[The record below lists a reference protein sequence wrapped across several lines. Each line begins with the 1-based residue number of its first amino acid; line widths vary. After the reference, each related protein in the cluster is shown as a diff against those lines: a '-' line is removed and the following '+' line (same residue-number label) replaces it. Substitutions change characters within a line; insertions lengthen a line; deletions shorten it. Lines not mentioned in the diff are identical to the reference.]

1 MSDILA
7 EIRQRYASMTP
18 VEKRIASCIL
28 EAPERVINETI
39 TQLASRTGIS
49 SGSIANF
56 AASLGFKGYAGMK
69 IGIAQGL
76 ERPGTITFDGVE
88 PTDGPKMAMKKL
100 MQSSQASFLN
110 TFNAIG
116 MELDDA
122 ARMLAQATRIEIYA
136 SGSSLPVA
144 QDAHYRLMRL
154 GLPTV
159 ILPDPLLASMSAA
172 QLHEGDVVLAVSD
185 KGRTNNTLIAA
196 QIAKRNG
203 ANILTL
209 TSVPDSPLAQLADVA
224 LVSISSE
231 AASFRE
237 AVVSRLTQLLMID
250 SLCSYIAAQRGLD
263 ALQHLDSEIE
273 VLEHYRRMTEEDKV

>member
-7 EIRQRYASMTP
+7 DIRQRYPSMTP

-28 EAPERVINETI
+28 EAPDRVINETI
-39 TQLASRTGIS
+39 TQLAARTGIS
-49 SGSIANF
+49 SGSIAKF
-56 AASLGFKGYAGMK
+56 AVSLGFKGYSGMK

-76 ERPGTITFDGVE
+76 EKPNTLTFDGVN

-100 MQSSQASFLN
+100 MQASQTSFMN

-116 MELDDA
+116 TEMDDA
-122 ARMLAQATRIEIYA
+122 ANLLMHARRIEIYA
-136 SGSSLPVA
+136 GGNSLPVA

-172 QLHEGDVVLAVSD
+172 QLQEGDVIIAVSD
-185 KGRTNNTLIAA
+185 KGRTNNTLTAA
-196 QIAKRNG
+196 QIAKRSG
-203 ANILTL
+203 ARILAL
-209 TSVPDSPLAQLADVA
+209 TSVPDSPLAQLADAA
-224 LVSISSE
+224 LISVSSE
-231 AASFRE
+231 AASYRE
-237 AVVSRLTQLLMID
+237 AVVSRLTQLLLID

-263 ALQHLDSEIE
+263 AMQHLDSEIE
-273 VLEHYRRMTEEDKV
+273 VLEYYRQMTEGKES

>member
-7 EIRQRYASMTP
+7 DIRQRYPSMTP

-28 EAPERVINETI
+28 EAPDRVINETI
-39 TQLASRTGIS
+39 TQLAARTGIS
-49 SGSIANF
+49 SGSIAKF
-56 AASLGFKGYAGMK
+56 AVSLGFKGYSGMK

-76 ERPGTITFDGVE
+76 EKPNTLTFDGVN

-100 MQSSQASFLN
+100 MQASQTSFMN

-116 MELDDA
+116 TEMDDA
-122 ARMLAQATRIEIYA
+122 ANLLMHARRIEIYA
-136 SGSSLPVA
+136 RGSSLPVA

-172 QLHEGDVVLAVSD
+172 QLQEGDVIIAVSD
-185 KGRTNNTLIAA
+185 KGRTNNTLTAA
-196 QIAKRNG
+196 QIAKRSG
-203 ANILTL
+203 ARILAL
-209 TSVPDSPLAQLADVA
+209 TSVPDSPLAQLADAA
-224 LVSISSE
+224 LISVSSE
-231 AASFRE
+231 AASYRE
-237 AVVSRLTQLLMID
+237 AVVSRLTQLLLID

-263 ALQHLDSEIE
+263 AMQHLDSEIE
-273 VLEHYRRMTEEDKV
+273 VLEYYRQMTEGKES

>member
-18 VEKRIASCIL
+18 VEKRIAACIL

-39 TQLASRTGIS
+39 TQLAAQLGIS
-49 SGSIANF
+49 SGSIAKF
-56 AASLGFKGYAGMK
+56 AASMGFKGYSGMK

-76 ERPGTITFDGVE
+76 EKPETLTFDGVE

-110 TFNAIG
+110 TVHAIG
-116 MELDDA
+116 TELDDA
-122 ARMLAQATRIEIYA
+122 AELLLQANRIEIYA
-136 SGSSLPVA
+136 GGSSLPVA

-172 QLHEGDVVLAVSD
+172 QLHEGDAVIAVSD

-196 QIAKRNG
+196 QIARRSG
-203 ANILTL
+203 AKILAL
-209 TSVPDSPLAQLADVA
+209 TSVTDSPLAQLSDVA
-224 LVSISSE
+224 LVSVSAE

-237 AVVSRLTQLLMID
+237 AVVSRLTQLLMMD

-263 ALQHLDSEIE
+263 AMQHLDSEIE
-273 VLEHYRRMTEEDKV
+273 VLEQYRRMAKEEEV

>member
-7 EIRQRYASMTP
+7 DIRQRYPSMTP

-28 EAPERVINETI
+28 EAPDRVINETI
-39 TQLASRTGIS
+39 TQLAARTGIS
-49 SGSIANF
+49 SGSIAKF
-56 AASLGFKGYAGMK
+56 AVSLGFKGYSGMK

-76 ERPGTITFDGVE
+76 EKPNTLTFDGVN

-100 MQSSQASFLN
+100 MQASQTSFMN

-116 MELDDA
+116 TEMDDA
-122 ARMLAQATRIEIYA
+122 ANLLMHARRIEIYA
-136 SGSSLPVA
+136 GGSSLPVA

-172 QLHEGDVVLAVSD
+172 QLQEGDVIIAVSD
-185 KGRTNNTLIAA
+185 KGRTNNTLTAA
-196 QIAKRNG
+196 QIAKRSG
-203 ANILTL
+203 ARILAL
-209 TSVPDSPLAQLADVA
+209 TSVPDSPLAQLADAA
-224 LVSISSE
+224 LISVSSE
-231 AASFRE
+231 AASYRE
-237 AVVSRLTQLLMID
+237 AVVSRLTQLLLID

-263 ALQHLDSEIE
+263 AMQHLDSEIE
-273 VLEHYRRMTEEDKV
+273 VLEYYRQMTEGKES